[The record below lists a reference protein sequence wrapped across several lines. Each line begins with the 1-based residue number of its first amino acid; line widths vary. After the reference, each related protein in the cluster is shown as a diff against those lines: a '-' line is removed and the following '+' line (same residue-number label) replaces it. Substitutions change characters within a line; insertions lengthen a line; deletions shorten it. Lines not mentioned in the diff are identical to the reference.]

1 MARALAPLYGLTAAE
16 TEVGLLSLGGKS
28 ITEIAELRGVTH
40 NTVRTHLKQVFSKTG
55 ARSQA
60 DLVRFLLSGPP
71 VEPARPRPPATLS
84 EGARPSPRR
93 V

>member
-1 MARALAPLYGLTAAE
+1 VYGLTAAE
-16 TEVGLLSLGGKS
+16 TEVALLSLGGKS

-40 NTVRTHLKQVFSKTG
+40 NTIRTHLKQVFSKTG

-71 VEPARPRPPATLS
+71 VEPACLRPPATLS